1 MGLRLFW
8 KTCNLLGADAL
19 GGRDMKYEHL
29 KLVEEIREYKRWC
42 YLNGYK
48 PYDGKAFIKYMEE
61 KRR

>member
-1 MGLRLFW
+1 
-8 KTCNLLGADAL
+8 
-19 GGRDMKYEHL
+19 MKYEHL